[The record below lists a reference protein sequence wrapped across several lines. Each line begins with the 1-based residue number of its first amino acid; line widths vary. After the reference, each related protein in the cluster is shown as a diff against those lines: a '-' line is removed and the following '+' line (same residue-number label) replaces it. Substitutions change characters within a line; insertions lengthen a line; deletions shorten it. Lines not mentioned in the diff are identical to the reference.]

1 MSRMIR
7 STVLALA
14 LATLAAAAAPAQSF
28 AGRSTPARTS
38 DFAAVWSWL
47 GSLLVPADPAVRSPK
62 PPISA
67 KAGSHMD
74 PDGLSLVTIYPGSTT
89 DAGSQMDPN
98 GLK

>member
-14 LATLAAAAAPAQSF
+14 LATLASAAAPALSF
-28 AGRSTPARTS
+28 AGRSIPARAS
-38 DFAAVWSWL
+38 GFNIVWSWL
-47 GSLLVPADPAVRSPK
+47 GSLLVPMSPAAK
-62 PPISA
+62 PGVPA
-67 KAGSHMD
+67 KAGAKMD

-89 DAGSQMDPN
+89 DAGSHMDPD

>member
-14 LATLAAAAAPAQSF
+14 LATLASAAAPALSF
-28 AGRSTPARTS
+28 AGRSTPPPTS
-38 DFAAVWSWL
+38 GFDVVWSWL
-47 GSLLVPADPAVRSPK
+47 GSWLAPAGPVVRSPK
-62 PPISA
+62 PGLRA

-74 PDGLSLVTIYPGSTT
+74 PDGISLVTIYPGSTT
-89 DAGSQMDPN
+89 DAGNQMDPN